1 MASQTQAAEELRTR
15 TRIWLPI
22 LAIVAIMAVIGL
34 FTLRTRP
41 TSIRYATV
49 TRQNITSTISTNG
62 QIEPVR
68 NFEAHAAAASSVRKI
83 LVSQGDHVKAGQLLL
98 QLDDSAALSDAARAQ
113 TQVTAAQADLNA
125 IRTGGTHEE
134 VITNQAELSRAR
146 SELQAAQRNLEA
158 MKRLQQTGAASP
170 AEVQDA
176 ETRLKG
182 AQTQVNLLEQ
192 KTGNRF
198 TSLDQQRAESQVEQ
212 AKAAYSAT
220 QDQLAKSNVRS
231 TLDGDVYNL
240 PVKVGNFVNPG
251 DLLVQVA
258 DLSRVKVV
266 AFVDEPDIGRL
277 AKGQTVNVT
286 WDALPGR
293 SWHGTVTQVPTTVVS
308 RGARTVGEVEC
319 EVDNS
324 DRKLLP
330 NVNVSVTIV
339 TSKHEN
345 VLTVPR
351 EAIHQANGKRF
362 LLEVVG
368 DNLVR
373 RDVETSVSNLTDI
386 EINGGIS
393 DGARVALGAYNNQP
407 LREGM
412 KVEIPK

>member
-1 MASQTQAAEELRTR
+1 
-15 TRIWLPI
+15 
-22 LAIVAIMAVIGL
+22 MAVIGL